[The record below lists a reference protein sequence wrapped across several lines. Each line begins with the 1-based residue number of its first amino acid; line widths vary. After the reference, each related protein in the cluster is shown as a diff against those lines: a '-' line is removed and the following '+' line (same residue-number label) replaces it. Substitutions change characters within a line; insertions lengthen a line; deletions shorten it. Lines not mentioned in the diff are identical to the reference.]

1 VGVAHNLGRVWVLDA
16 GDGEP
21 ETERFGGFL
30 IHAVTAR
37 RTLHYLRFGA
47 VEWVALDRGGWIS
60 YVHHSSISD
69 EEE

>member
-1 VGVAHNLGRVWVLDA
+1 MGVAHNLGRVWVLDA

-37 RTLHYLRFGA
+37 RTLHYLRFGG
-47 VEWVALDRGGWIS
+47 VEWVALDRGWSGDGIFS
-60 YVHHSSISD
+60 GSKNQ
-69 EEE
+69 